1 MKEKNI
7 QKRIK
12 PELFLHFH
20 FRTTLEKMNLYIKE
34 VTGSKYYWFTVNH
47 FALHYVF
54 FCLIAMHIKKKKP
67 FL

>member
-1 MKEKNI
+1 MILVLKMVEKSNFVVINEGKNI

-34 VTGSKYYWFTVNH
+34 VTGSKYY
-47 FALHYVF
+47 
-54 FCLIAMHIKKKKP
+54 
-67 FL
+67 